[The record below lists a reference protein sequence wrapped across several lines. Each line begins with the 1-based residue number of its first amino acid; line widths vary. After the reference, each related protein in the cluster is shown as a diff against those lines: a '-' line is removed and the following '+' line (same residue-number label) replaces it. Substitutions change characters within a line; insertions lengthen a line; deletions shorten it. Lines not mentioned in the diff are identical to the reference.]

1 MTKRILVMGLP
12 GAGKTYL
19 AQHIVE
25 HLQADKKRVGWL
37 NADDVRKKYD
47 DWDFSEAGR
56 IRQSKRMRELA
67 DAMTDCDFVICD
79 FVAPLVEMRNNF
91 KADWTIWVDTIR
103 EGRYA
108 DTNAMFVEPEVYDFR
123 VTVQKAETWGE
134 FIAGHILDDR
144 RRPVFDWKKETVQM
158 LGRWQ
163 PWHDGHRALFERL
176 LAKTGQVIIQVRD
189 VQGWQG
195 SNPFEVA
202 KVKGFIKR
210 DLDPLY
216 QGQYEI
222 QVVPNIVH
230 IGWGRGA
237 RPESP
242 NDRLCKELLDLFV
255 VVFVKDAAEEQDAIV
270 SQLLIYDI
278 NFFVF
283 NFFLFRSGVKRLAKC
298 WLDKEYCLPYIKF
311 G

>member
-1 MTKRILVMGLP
+1 MAQRILIMGLP
-12 GAGKTYL
+12 GSGKTFLATALKKYL
-19 AQHIVE
+19 ETNSDFFNSPAETLYGSRATV
-25 HLQADKKRVGWL
+25 AWF
-37 NADDVRKKYD
+37 NADDVRKRYN
-47 DWDFSEAGR
+47 DWDFSAEGR
-56 IRQSKRMRELA
+56 IRQSHRMRELA
-67 DAMTDCDFVICD
+67 DDTGADFAICD

-108 DTNAMFVEPEVYDFR
+108 DTNAAFVEPEHYDFR
-123 VTVQKAETWGE
+123 VTEQNGEKWAE
-134 FIAGHILDDR
+134 FIGQHIIDR
-144 RRPVFDWKKETVQM
+144 RRRPTFDWRKETVQM

-176 LAKTGQVIIQVRD
+176 IARTGQVIIQIRD

-202 KVKGFIKR
+202 KVKSFIRR

-230 IGWGRGA
+230 IGWGRGVGYTSGEETFDEA
-237 RPESP
+237 ITDISATKIR
-242 NDRLCKELLDLFV
+242 KELGL
-255 VVFVKDAAEEQDAIV
+255 K
-270 SQLLIYDI
+270 
-278 NFFVF
+278 
-283 NFFLFRSGVKRLAKC
+283 
-298 WLDKEYCLPYIKF
+298 
-311 G
+311 

>member
-1 MTKRILVMGLP
+1 MTQRILIMGLP
-12 GAGKTYL
+12 GSGKTTL
-19 AQHIVE
+19 AKA
-25 HLQADKKRVGWL
+25 LQAKLNCPWF
-37 NADDVRKKYD
+37 NADDVRKQFD

-56 IRQSKRMRELA
+56 IRQSKRMRDLA
-67 DAMTDCDFVICD
+67 DNCPNNPTYVIAD
-79 FVAPLVEMRNNF
+79 FVAPIVDMRNNY
-91 KADWTIWVDTIR
+91 KADWTIWMDTIR

-108 DTNAMFVEPEVYDFR
+108 DTNKMFVEPEIYDFR
-123 VTVQKAETWGE
+123 ITEQNAEKWAD
-134 FIAGHILDDR
+134 FIADHIIDNR

-195 SNPFEVA
+195 SNPFEVE
-202 KVKGFIKR
+202 KVKSFIKR

-230 IGWGRGA
+230 IGWGRGVGYTA
-237 RPESP
+237 GEETFDESIT
-242 NDRLCKELLDLFV
+242 DISATKIRKELGL
-255 VVFVKDAAEEQDAIV
+255 K
-270 SQLLIYDI
+270 
-278 NFFVF
+278 
-283 NFFLFRSGVKRLAKC
+283 
-298 WLDKEYCLPYIKF
+298 
-311 G
+311 